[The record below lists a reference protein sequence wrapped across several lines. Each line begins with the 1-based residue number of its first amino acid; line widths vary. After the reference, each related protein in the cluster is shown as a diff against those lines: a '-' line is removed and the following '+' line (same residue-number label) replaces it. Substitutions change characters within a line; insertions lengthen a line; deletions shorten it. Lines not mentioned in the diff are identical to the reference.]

1 MDHALKAEEAKAILE
16 GTTSR
21 LYTGGQVR
29 YRDIFGVERCTRF
42 LVSVGGQELAD
53 WMANVK
59 AGKVSGF
66 PWRWSNLYN
75 DDDQC
80 DKK

>member
-1 MDHALKAEEAKAILE
+1 MDHALTKPEVNAVLD

-21 LYTGGQVR
+21 LYTGGQIR
-29 YRDIFGVERCTRF
+29 YKDIFGAEHCARF
-42 LVSVGGQELAD
+42 LVSVGGQELID
-53 WMANVK
+53 WIASTK
-59 AGKVSGF
+59 AGKMSSF